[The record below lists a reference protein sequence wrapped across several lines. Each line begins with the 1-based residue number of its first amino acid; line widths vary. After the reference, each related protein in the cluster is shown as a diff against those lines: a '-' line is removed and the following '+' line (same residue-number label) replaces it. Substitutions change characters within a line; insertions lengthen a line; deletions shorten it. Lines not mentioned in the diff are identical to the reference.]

1 MDQCCA
7 LLKSSV
13 MWRRFAL
20 FIFVVVSRD
29 VSVTSPL
36 STNITL
42 ASSDNSAD
50 TFTIFDPNF
59 PCNNNS
65 RKHEWCAGRS
75 ANKDDA
81 YETCRCVCNTHN
93 GLFTTFLLEEQA
105 CVSNK
110 DVYTLLGGEE
120 L

>member
-1 MDQCCA
+1 MDLCCA

-13 MWRRFAL
+13 RWRRFAL
-20 FIFVVVSRD
+20 FMFIVASRD
-29 VSVTSPL
+29 VSPL

-42 ASSDNSAD
+42 ARYENTPDE
-50 TFTIFDPNF
+50 FTIFDPNV

-65 RKHEWCAGRS
+65 HKQEWCAGRS
-75 ANKDDA
+75 ANNDDT
-81 YETCRCVCNTHN
+81 YKSCRCVCNAHN
-93 GLFTTFLLEEQA
+93 GLFTMTFLLEEQA

-110 DVYTLLGGEE
+110 DVYTLLGGEK